1 MYGPPDSG
9 QPSNPNNDWGRYAPL
24 VGVGLL
30 VAGVLWEIFG
40 QKKKVFI
47 SFDFT
52 EDANYRRLLA
62 AWDANTKFKFEFDDV
77 SPRQAVDSQ
86 STARIKAALAPMLK
100 RASYLLVIVGEE
112 THDSP
117 WVAWEI
123 DQAHEYKLKV
133 VAVKIDRRYESPS
146 GLLGAGTTW
155 AYDFTRDAIVK
166 ALDSA

>member
-1 MYGPPDSG
+1 MKRRKRFRVSTPHGRHFEAAVADSAHPGTVSSLTMYGPPDSG

-62 AWDANTKFKFEFDDV
+62 AWDANTK
-77 SPRQAVDSQ
+77 
-86 STARIKAALAPMLK
+86 
-100 RASYLLVIVGEE
+100 
-112 THDSP
+112 
-117 WVAWEI
+117 
-123 DQAHEYKLKV
+123 
-133 VAVKIDRRYESPS
+133 
-146 GLLGAGTTW
+146 
-155 AYDFTRDAIVK
+155 
-166 ALDSA
+166 